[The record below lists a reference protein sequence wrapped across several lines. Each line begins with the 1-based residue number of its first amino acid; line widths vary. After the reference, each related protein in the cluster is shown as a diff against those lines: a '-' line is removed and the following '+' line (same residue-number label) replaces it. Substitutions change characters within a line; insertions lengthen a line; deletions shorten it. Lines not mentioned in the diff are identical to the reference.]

1 MKEVSAVVQF
11 KSSSDRENMIIVLR
25 YVISSNSFVQV

>member
-11 KSSSDRENMIIVLR
+11 LSSFDRENMIIVLR